1 MIQQLKFP
9 SPPWQSSH
17 HLPGKHLL
25 NLQKVSTPYFINKFR
40 YLKSRYENLC
50 KLYGYGVY
58 KGKPQTPQKQP
69 YKVQY
74 LHFLLPETIG
84 LDPFYPFVHI
94 LNSTV
99 FLLLDLSGKKQQKQN
114 WPFLLCQTKR
124 LFELMNQQGILFCL
138 VNNIRLKSKK
148 KGSVGWISRMIL
160 SFLFAVVFLSRS
172 GCGWLN
178 VAFSL

>member
-1 MIQQLKFP
+1 MDTLLRTNISPIKTLLKMIFLFPRWDILVPWRVYYLNDPTIKVPITSLAKLP

-50 KLYGYGVY
+50 KLYGYGLY

-114 WPFLLCQTKR
+114 
-124 LFELMNQQGILFCL
+124 
-138 VNNIRLKSKK
+138 
-148 KGSVGWISRMIL
+148 
-160 SFLFAVVFLSRS
+160 
-172 GCGWLN
+172 
-178 VAFSL
+178 